1 MSQFK
6 NRHLLKKKELRKFLD
21 NLKLQFNVDIDKK
34 SKVEKADFEG
44 IEIIIIDDKVDFFV
58 KEGKTFFT
66 LPAIEKYKPQSN
78 KVVVDMGA
86 VKFISNGADVMAPG
100 IVKADKGIKAGDV
113 VWVCDEKHGKPLVVG
128 EALMDGETMENSSIG
143 KAVKTL
149 HYVGDKLWRICA
161 KSL

>member
-21 NLKLQFNVDIDKK
+21 NLKLQFNIDIDKK

-44 IEIIIIDDKVDFFV
+44 TKIIIIDDKVDFFV
-58 KEGKTFFT
+58 KDGKTFFT

-100 IVKADKGIKAGDV
+100 ITKADRNIKVGDS
-113 VWVCDEKHGKPLVVG
+113 VWVCDERHNKPLAVG
-128 EALMDGETMENSSIG
+128 VALMDGEVMEASSVG
-143 KAVKTL
+143 KAIKTL
-149 HYVGDKLWRICA
+149 HHVGDSLWKICA